1 MIKLRGAAFGFAVLV
16 LVAACAGAA
25 PSSAG
30 SSGLPSQDSSAP
42 DASVPLAAD
51 SVATYRAYIEQ
62 NADLLVQRTRPFVDA
77 VVAGKIAQARALYA
91 PAREP
96 YERIEPVAGVFGDLD
111 PAIDGLESDVPAG
124 GTFSG
129 FHRLERALWQQNTT
143 AGMAPMAKKLLADV
157 IQVQALVK
165 TIDLDP
171 ATIANG
177 AVGLLNE
184 ISATKISG
192 VEDRYSHTD
201 LWDIEANVVGA
212 QAAYNSVRPL
222 VITRATALATTIDG
236 GFSGVLAALQ
246 PYQKGAGFVSFTTL
260 TPADTQAL
268 GQLIDALADPLSQ
281 VAAIVV
287 SAQ

>member
-16 LVAACAGAA
+16 LVAACGSAA
-25 PSSAG
+25 PSLAG

-222 VITRATALATTIDG
+222 VVTRATALATTIDG

-246 PYQKGAGFVSFTTL
+246 PYQKGAGFVSVTTL
-260 TPADTQAL
+260 TPADTQAF

>member
-1 MIKLRGAAFGFAVLV
+1 
-16 LVAACAGAA
+16 
-25 PSSAG
+25 
-30 SSGLPSQDSSAP
+30 LPSQDSSAP

-222 VITRATALATTIDG
+222 VVSRATALATTIDG

-260 TPADTQAL
+260 TPADTQAF

>member
-16 LVAACAGAA
+16 LVAACGSAA

-222 VITRATALATTIDG
+222 VVTRATALATTIDG

-260 TPADTQAL
+260 TPADTQAF

>member
-1 MIKLRGAAFGFAVLV
+1 MIKLRGAAFGFAVLI
-16 LVAACAGAA
+16 LVAACGSAA

-222 VITRATALATTIDG
+222 VVSRATALATTIDG

-260 TPADTQAL
+260 TPADTQAF

>member
-16 LVAACAGAA
+16 LVAACGSAA

-157 IQVQALVK
+157 IQVQVLVK

-222 VITRATALATTIDG
+222 VVTRATALATTIDG

-260 TPADTQAL
+260 TPADTQAF

>member
-1 MIKLRGAAFGFAVLV
+1 
-16 LVAACAGAA
+16 
-25 PSSAG
+25 
-30 SSGLPSQDSSAP
+30 
-42 DASVPLAAD
+42 
-51 SVATYRAYIEQ
+51 
-62 NADLLVQRTRPFVDA
+62 
-77 VVAGKIAQARALYA
+77 
-91 PAREP
+91 
-96 YERIEPVAGVFGDLD
+96 
-111 PAIDGLESDVPAG
+111 
-124 GTFSG
+124 
-129 FHRLERALWQQNTT
+129 
-143 AGMAPMAKKLLADV
+143 MAKKLLADV

-222 VITRATALATTIDG
+222 VVSRATALATTIDG

-260 TPADTQAL
+260 TPADTQAF

>member
-124 GTFSG
+124 GTFSSADI
-129 FHRLERALWQQNTT
+129 FCRRLPNL
-143 AGMAPMAKKLLADV
+143 P
-157 IQVQALVK
+157 
-165 TIDLDP
+165 
-171 ATIANG
+171 
-177 AVGLLNE
+177 
-184 ISATKISG
+184 
-192 VEDRYSHTD
+192 
-201 LWDIEANVVGA
+201 
-212 QAAYNSVRPL
+212 
-222 VITRATALATTIDG
+222 
-236 GFSGVLAALQ
+236 
-246 PYQKGAGFVSFTTL
+246 
-260 TPADTQAL
+260 
-268 GQLIDALADPLSQ
+268 
-281 VAAIVV
+281 
-287 SAQ
+287 

>member
-16 LVAACAGAA
+16 LVAACGSAA

-111 PAIDGLESDVPAG
+111 PAIDALESDVPAG

-222 VITRATALATTIDG
+222 VVTRATALASTIDG

-260 TPADTQAL
+260 TPADTQAF